1 MALQLRPE
9 TEARLEAIAA
19 ARGLS
24 TAAFVE
30 ALVEKE
36 VLSESPGPSSD
47 TGSSGMV
54 RENGLRVYRTGNPL
68 PSVFIDD
75 VLRRSREDRALH
87 VLGIRP

>member
-1 MALQLRPE
+1 MARTQR
-9 TEARLEAIAA
+9 AYRSRSA
-19 ARGLS
+19 
-24 TAAFVE
+24 AAFVE
-30 ALVEKE
+30 A
-36 VLSESPGPSSD
+36 PGPSSD